1 MALRPG
7 SMRCRTT
14 RAARSSCRAT
24 ATSLRMVSSLDGSI
38 GPGPRPVR
46 TSSSSSEPMT
56 RGVSFHEVARSTDD
70 RRLLSSVHSRCR
82 RLRRYR
88 LLGRDVMARTMRRP
102 SHRRSHCTS
111 HRGRNRRKISENHR
125 AVFRFGDVAVPSLGM
140 TDHWILTWLA
150 GPDAGGA
157 TDLGYGSHIIG
168 RAAGAA
174 MRCDD
179 PALEPHHLLIE
190 ISDEGAVLRQLTG
203 RVPARVDG

>member
-7 SMRCRTT
+7 SIRCSTT
-14 RAARSSCRAT
+14 RAARSSWRAT
-24 ATSLRMVSSLDGSI
+24 ATSLRIVSSLDGST

-46 TSSSSSEPMT
+46 TSSSSSEPRT

-157 TDLGYGSHIIG
+157 TDLGYGSPTIRGGAGGGG
-168 RAAGAA
+168 RGGAPPP
-174 MRCDD
+174 R
-179 PALEPHHLLIE
+179 P
-190 ISDEGAVLRQLTG
+190 R
-203 RVPARVDG
+203 